1 MNMRRI
7 LGLLLGL
14 LLLASLAPLSGAEF
28 WEKKKFTQWNE
39 KEVQKMLSDSPWTQD
54 FQDADVHID
63 PLERPSLSSGP
74 PANESGAGAP
84 PTDDT
89 DVGLRARESFARLAY
104 VIQIRSALPLRQ
116 ALVRRAQ
123 LQQNYER
130 MLAEDR
136 QRFDQEIERFLAE
149 DFSDRVVIFVSFD
162 SNIDFDKRELARHWQ
177 AQSTQTL
184 KNSVFLI
191 GGKGRKAELQDFK
204 LANPNGQAFQ
214 LTFPRKVDG
223 EELVGPGDKNLM
235 LEFIHP
241 ATTRKPE
248 RRALVEFK
256 VKKMLVDGQLEY

>member
-1 MNMRRI
+1 M
-7 LGLLLGL
+7 
-14 LLLASLAPLSGAEF
+14 
-28 WEKKKFTQWNE
+28 
-39 KEVQKMLSDSPWTQD
+39 
-54 FQDADVHID
+54 
-63 PLERPSLSSGP
+63 
-74 PANESGAGAP
+74 
-84 PTDDT
+84 
-89 DVGLRARESFARLAY
+89 ARLAY
-104 VIQIRSALPLRQ
+104 TIQIRSALPVRQ

-123 LQQNYER
+123 LQQNYDR
-130 MLAEDR
+130 MPAEDR

-149 DFSDRVVIFVSFD
+149 DFSDRVVILVMFD
-162 SNIDFDKRELARHWQ
+162 SNVDLDRRDVVRHWQ

-191 GGKGRKAELQDFK
+191 GSKGRKAELQDFM

-223 EELVGPGDKNLM
+223 QELVGPGDKNLM